1 MDRMEFLHTGY
12 SHSCSPTDQEVPF
25 HGRQFHRQSVLF
37 YHQHNIVLLEI
48 QRFLLLSFPARFSA
62 LQALSDGLLS
72 AFPRQVPVLSALRET
87 DRLSLSRPFSLPA
100 HLLSVHILQV
110 QGKSKSLPANV
121 SSPVVLA
128 FHLLSAQYP
137 LSDKMLS

>member
-37 YHQHNIVLLEI
+37 YCQHNIVLLEI
-48 QRFLLLSFPARFSA
+48 QRFPLLSFPARFSA

-72 AFPRQVPVLSALRET
+72 AFPRQVSVLSALYLYQWFLLLIYCLHDILFWIKCFCDMVYVISKFVLLT
-87 DRLSLSRPFSLPA
+87 FYLYHMNGLCSFS
-100 HLLSVHILQV
+100 
-110 QGKSKSLPANV
+110 N
-121 SSPVVLA
+121 
-128 FHLLSAQYP
+128 
-137 LSDKMLS
+137 